1 MNKHNNYYPMKK
13 ILSFLLLLS
22 SVAVLNVQAQIGF
35 KYNGHT
41 YQNGDEFVVVL
52 APDAE
57 HCNSVSFVNQ
67 GYSVLQNVT
76 VTMTPIEME
85 GIDIWGLCAGA
96 YCRQDSVSDAFNIP
110 PSGEYT
116 EFTMDLTIDEVP
128 QPYSI
133 YKMKVSNDNVAC
145 SVTIRFQ
152 AYAEG
157 INDVASS
164 TLTAYPNPAQ
174 GNVNISYDVNQP
186 STLAIYD
193 MQGRVVRNL
202 SVSGSGNAV
211 VDNLPA
217 GIYTYGIVG
226 SGSVQKLIV
235 K

>member
-1 MNKHNNYYPMKK
+1 MKK

-22 SVAVLNVQAQIGF
+22 SVAVLNVQAQVAF

-57 HCNSVSFVNQ
+57 HCNSISFVNQ

-76 VTMTPIEME
+76 VTMTPIEMS
-85 GIDIWGLCAGA
+85 GIDIWGLCAGV

-116 EFTMDLTIDEVP
+116 DFTMDLTIDEAVA

-133 YKMKVSNDNVAC
+133 YKMKVSNGNFAC

-157 INDVASS
+157 INDVTSS
-164 TLTAYPNPAQ
+164 ALTAYPNPAQ

-193 MQGRVVRNL
+193 MQGRVVRSM

-211 VDNLPA
+211 VDNLAA
-217 GIYTYGIVG
+217 GIYTYGIMG
-226 SGSVQKLIV
+226 STTMQKLIV

>member
-1 MNKHNNYYPMKK
+1 MKK

-22 SVAVLNVQAQIGF
+22 SVAVLNVQAQVAF

-76 VTMTPIEME
+76 VTMTPIEMS
-85 GIDIWGLCAGA
+85 GIDIWGLCAGV

-116 EFTMDLTIDEVP
+116 DFTMDLTIDEAVA

-133 YKMKVSNDNVAC
+133 YKMKVSNGNFAC

-157 INDVASS
+157 INDVNSS
-164 TLTAYPNPAQ
+164 ALTAYPNPAQ

-193 MQGRVVRNL
+193 MQGRVVRSM

-211 VDNLPA
+211 VDNLAA
-217 GIYTYGIVG
+217 GIYTYGIMG
-226 SGSVQKLIV
+226 STTMQKLIV

>member
-1 MNKHNNYYPMKK
+1 MKK

-22 SVAVLNVQAQIGF
+22 SVAVLNVQAQVGF
-35 KYNGHT
+35 KYNGQT

-57 HCNSVSFVNQ
+57 HCNGISFVNQ
-67 GYSVLQNVT
+67 GYSALQNVT
-76 VTMTPIEME
+76 VTMTPIEMS

-116 EFTMDLTIDEVP
+116 DFTMDLTIDETVA
-128 QPYSI
+128 QPFSV
-133 YKMKVSNDNVAC
+133 YKMKVSNDNFAC

-157 INDVASS
+157 INEVASS
-164 TLTAYPNPAQ
+164 ALTAYPNPAH
-174 GNVNISYDVNQP
+174 GTVNVSYDVAQP
-186 STLAIYD
+186 STLAVYD
-193 MQGRVVRNL
+193 MQGRVVRSL
-202 SVSGSGNAV
+202 SVSGCGNAAI
-211 VDNLPA
+211 DNLPA
-217 GIYTYGIVG
+217 GIYTYGIMG
-226 SGSVQKLIV
+226 SNTMQKLIV

>member
-1 MNKHNNYYPMKK
+1 MKK
-13 ILSFLLLLS
+13 ILSFVLLLS

-57 HCNSVSFVNQ
+57 HCNGISFINQ
-67 GYSVLQNVT
+67 GYSALQNMT
-76 VTMTPIEME
+76 VTMTPIEMS

-116 EFTMDLTIDEVP
+116 DFTMDLTIDETVA
-128 QPYSI
+128 QPYSV

-145 SVTIRFQ
+145 SVIIRFQ

-157 INDVASS
+157 INDVAS
-164 TLTAYPNPAQ
+164 TALTAYPNPAQ

-186 STLAIYD
+186 STLAVYD
-193 MQGRVVRNL
+193 MQGRVVRSM
-202 SVSGSGNAV
+202 SVSGSGNTV
-211 VDNLPA
+211 VNNLPA
-217 GIYTYGIVG
+217 GIYTYGIMG
-226 SGSVQKLIV
+226 SSTMQKLIV

>member
-1 MNKHNNYYPMKK
+1 
-13 ILSFLLLLS
+13 
-22 SVAVLNVQAQIGF
+22 
-35 KYNGHT
+35 
-41 YQNGDEFVVVL
+41 
-52 APDAE
+52 
-57 HCNSVSFVNQ
+57 
-67 GYSVLQNVT
+67 
-76 VTMTPIEME
+76 MTSIEMS

-96 YCRQDSVSDAFNIP
+96 YCRQDTVSDAFNIP
-110 PSGEYT
+110 PSGEYND
-116 EFTMDLTIDEVP
+116 FTMDLTIDEAVA

-133 YKMKVSNDNVAC
+133 YKMKVSNGNFAC

-157 INDVASS
+157 INDVTSS
-164 TLTAYPNPAQ
+164 ALTAYPNPAQ

-193 MQGRVVRNL
+193 MQGRVVRSM

-217 GIYTYGIVG
+217 GIYTYGIMG
-226 SGSVQKLIV
+226 STTMQKLIV

>member
-1 MNKHNNYYPMKK
+1 MKK

-41 YQNGDEFVVVL
+41 YQNGDNFVVVIE
-52 APDAE
+52 PDAS
-57 HCNSVSFVNQ
+57 HCGGISFVNQ
-67 GYSVLQNVT
+67 GYSALQDLT
-76 VTMTPIEME
+76 VTMTSIEMS

-96 YCRQDSVSDAFNIP
+96 YCRQDTVSDAFNIP
-110 PSGEYT
+110 PSGEYND
-116 EFTMDLTIDEVP
+116 FTMDLTIDEAVA

-133 YKMKVSNDNVAC
+133 YKMKVSNGNFAC

-157 INDVASS
+157 INDVTSLA
-164 TLTAYPNPAQ
+164 LTAYPNPAQ

-193 MQGRVVRNL
+193 MQGRVVR
-202 SVSGSGNAV
+202 SMPVSGSGNAV
-211 VDNLPA
+211 VDNLAA
-217 GIYTYGIVG
+217 GIYTYGIMG
-226 SGSVQKLIV
+226 STTMQKLIV

>member
-1 MNKHNNYYPMKK
+1 MKK
-13 ILSFLLLLS
+13 ILSFLLLFS
-22 SVAVLNVQAQIGF
+22 SVAVLSVQAQIGF

-57 HCNSVSFVNQ
+57 HCNGISFVNQ
-67 GYSVLQNVT
+67 GFSALQDMT
-76 VTMTPIEME
+76 VTMTSIEMS

-96 YCRQDSVSDAFNIP
+96 YCRQDTVSDAFNIP

-116 EFTMDLTIDEVP
+116 DFTMDLTIDEAVA
-128 QPYSI
+128 QPFSI
-133 YKMKVSNDNVAC
+133 YKMKVSNNNVAC

-157 INDVASS
+157 ISDVAST

-174 GNVNISYDVNQP
+174 GNVNISYDVNHP

-193 MQGRVVRNL
+193 MQGRVVRSI
-202 SVSGSGNAV
+202 SVSGNGNAV

-217 GIYTYGIVG
+217 GIYTYGIKG
-226 SGSVQKLIV
+226 SNNMQKLIV

>member
-1 MNKHNNYYPMKK
+1 
-13 ILSFLLLLS
+13 
-22 SVAVLNVQAQIGF
+22 
-35 KYNGHT
+35 
-41 YQNGDEFVVVL
+41 
-52 APDAE
+52 
-57 HCNSVSFVNQ
+57 
-67 GYSVLQNVT
+67 
-76 VTMTPIEME
+76 MTPIEME

-116 EFTMDLTIDEVP
+116 EFTMDLTIDEAVA

-174 GNVNISYDVNQP
+174 DNVNINYNVAQP
-186 STLAIYD
+186 STLAVYD

>member
-1 MNKHNNYYPMKK
+1 MKK

-41 YQNGDEFVVVL
+41 YQNGDEFAVVL

-116 EFTMDLTIDEVP
+116 EFTMDLTIDEAVA

-174 GNVNISYDVNQP
+174 GNVNINYNVAQP
-186 STLAIYD
+186 STLAVYD

>member
-1 MNKHNNYYPMKK
+1 MKK
-13 ILSFLLLLS
+13 ILSFLLLFS
-22 SVAVLNVQAQIGF
+22 SVAVLSVQAHIGF

-57 HCNSVSFVNQ
+57 HCNGISFVNQ
-67 GYSVLQNVT
+67 GYSALQNMT
-76 VTMTPIEME
+76 VTMTPIDMS
-85 GIDIWGLCAGA
+85 GIDIWGLCAGTA
-96 YCRQDSVSDAFNIP
+96 CRQDSVSDAFNIP

-116 EFTMDLTIDEVP
+116 DFTMDLTIDEAVT

-133 YKMKVSNDNVAC
+133 YKMKVSNNNVAC

-157 INDVASS
+157 ISDVAST

-193 MQGRVVRNL
+193 MQGRVVRSM

-211 VDNLPA
+211 IDNLAA
-217 GIYTYGIVG
+217 GIYTYGSMG
-226 SGSVQKLIV
+226 STTMQKLIV
-235 K
+235 R

>member
-1 MNKHNNYYPMKK
+1 MKK
-13 ILSFLLLLS
+13 ILSFILLLS
-22 SVAVLNVQAQIGF
+22 SVAVFSVQAQIGF

-57 HCNSVSFVNQ
+57 HCNSISFINQ
-67 GYSVLQNVT
+67 GYSALQNVV
-76 VTMTPIEME
+76 VTMTPIEMS
-85 GIDIWGLCAGA
+85 GIDIWGLCAGV
-96 YCRQDSVSDAFNIP
+96 YCRQDTVSDAFNIP
-110 PSGEYT
+110 PSGEYSD
-116 EFTMDLTIDEVP
+116 FVMDLTIDETVA
-128 QPYSI
+128 QPYSV

-145 SVTIRFQ
+145 SVTVRFQ

-164 TLTAYPNPAQ
+164 ALTAFPNPAQ
-174 GNVNISYDVNQP
+174 GNVNIIYNVAQP

-193 MQGRVVRNL
+193 MQGRVVRSL
-202 SVSGSGNAV
+202 SVSGSGNAA

-226 SGSVQKLIV
+226 SGNVQKLIV

>member
-1 MNKHNNYYPMKK
+1 MKK

-67 GYSVLQNVT
+67 GYTVLQNVT

-116 EFTMDLTIDEVP
+116 EFTMDLTIDEAVA

-174 GNVNISYDVNQP
+174 GNVNINYNVAQP
-186 STLAIYD
+186 STLAVYD

>member
-1 MNKHNNYYPMKK
+1 MKK
-13 ILSFLLLLS
+13 ILSFLLLFS
-22 SVAVLNVQAQIGF
+22 SVAVLSVQAQIGF

-57 HCNSVSFVNQ
+57 HCNGISFVNQ
-67 GYSVLQNVT
+67 GYSALQNMT
-76 VTMTPIEME
+76 VTMTPIEMS
-85 GIDIWGLCAGA
+85 GIDIWGLCAGTA
-96 YCRQDSVSDAFNIP
+96 CRQDSVSDAFNIP

-116 EFTMDLTIDEVP
+116 DFTMDLTIDEAVT

-133 YKMKVSNDNVAC
+133 YKMKVSNNNVAC

-157 INDVASS
+157 ISDVAST

-193 MQGRVVRNL
+193 MQGRVVRSI
-202 SVSGSGNAV
+202 SVSGDGNVV

-217 GIYTYGIVG
+217 GIYTYGIMG
-226 SGSVQKLIV
+226 SNNMQKLII

>member
-1 MNKHNNYYPMKK
+1 MKK
-13 ILSFLLLLS
+13 ILSFFLLMS
-22 SVAVLNVQAQIGF
+22 SVAVLSVQAQIGF

-41 YQNGDEFVVVL
+41 YQNGDNFVVVVEPE
-52 APDAE
+52 AS
-57 HCNSVSFVNQ
+57 HCGGITFVNQ
-67 GYSVLQNVT
+67 GYSVLQDMV
-76 VTMTPIEME
+76 VTMTPIEMA
-85 GIDIWGLCAGA
+85 GIDIWGLCAGQ
-96 YCRQDSVSDAFNIP
+96 YCRQDSVSDAFSIP

-157 INDVASS
+157 IDDVTGNHLA
-164 TLTAYPNPAQ
+164 AYPNPSN
-174 GNVNISYDVNQP
+174 GDVNISYDVAQP
-186 STLAIYD
+186 STLAVYD
-193 MQGRVVRNL
+193 MQGRVVRQMP
-202 SVSGSGNAV
+202 VVGSGKAV

-217 GIYTYGIVG
+217 GIYAYGIVG
-226 SGSVQKLIV
+226 SGNVQKLIV

>member
-1 MNKHNNYYPMKK
+1 MKK
-13 ILSFLLLLS
+13 ILSFLLLFS
-22 SVAVLNVQAQIGF
+22 SVAVLSVQAQIGF

-52 APDAE
+52 ARDAE
-57 HCNSVSFVNQ
+57 HCNGISFVNQ
-67 GYSVLQNVT
+67 GFSALQDMT
-76 VTMTPIEME
+76 VTMTSIEMS

-96 YCRQDSVSDAFNIP
+96 YCRQDTVSDAFNIP

-116 EFTMDLTIDEVP
+116 DFTMDLTIDEAVA
-128 QPYSI
+128 QPFSI
-133 YKMKVSNDNVAC
+133 YKMKVSNNNVAC

-157 INDVASS
+157 ISDVAST

-174 GNVNISYDVNQP
+174 GNVNISYDVDQP

-193 MQGRVVRNL
+193 MQGRVVRSI
-202 SVSGSGNAV
+202 SVSGNGNAV

-217 GIYTYGIVG
+217 GIYTYGIMG
-226 SGSVQKLIV
+226 SNNMQKLIV

>member
-1 MNKHNNYYPMKK
+1 MKK

-22 SVAVLNVQAQIGF
+22 SVAVLNVQAQVAF

-57 HCNSVSFVNQ
+57 HCNSISFVNQ

-76 VTMTPIEME
+76 VTMTPIEMS

-96 YCRQDSVSDAFNIP
+96 YCRQDTVSDAFNIP
-110 PSGEYT
+110 PSGEYND
-116 EFTMDLTIDEVP
+116 FTMDLTIDEAVA

-133 YKMKVSNDNVAC
+133 YKMKVSNGNFAC

-157 INDVASS
+157 INDVTSLSLA
-164 TLTAYPNPAQ
+164 LTAYPNPAQ

-193 MQGRVVRNL
+193 MQGRVVRSM

-211 VDNLPA
+211 VDNLAA
-217 GIYTYGIVG
+217 GIYTYGIMG
-226 SGSVQKLIV
+226 STTMQKLIV

>member
-1 MNKHNNYYPMKK
+1 MKK
-13 ILSFLLLLS
+13 ILSFLLLFS
-22 SVAVLNVQAQIGF
+22 SVAVFSVQAQIGF

-57 HCNSVSFVNQ
+57 HCNGISFVNQ
-67 GYSVLQNVT
+67 GFSALQDMT
-76 VTMTPIEME
+76 VTMTSIEMS

-96 YCRQDSVSDAFNIP
+96 YCRQDTVSDAFNIP

-116 EFTMDLTIDEVP
+116 DFTMDLTIDEAVA
-128 QPYSI
+128 QPFSI
-133 YKMKVSNDNVAC
+133 YKMKVSNNNVAC

-157 INDVASS
+157 ISDVAST

-193 MQGRVVRNL
+193 MQGRVVRSM
-202 SVSGSGNAV
+202 SVSGSGNAI

-217 GIYTYGIVG
+217 GIYTYCIMG
-226 SGSVQKLIV
+226 STTMQKLIV
-235 K
+235 R

>member
-1 MNKHNNYYPMKK
+1 MKK

-41 YQNGDEFVVVL
+41 YQNGENFVVVIE
-52 APDAE
+52 PDAG
-57 HCNSVSFVNQ
+57 HCGGISFVNQ
-67 GYSVLQNVT
+67 GYSALQNVT
-76 VTMTPIEME
+76 VTMTPIEMS

-96 YCRQDSVSDAFNIP
+96 SCRQDSVSDDFNIP

-116 EFTMDLTIDEVP
+116 DFTMDLTIDETVA

-133 YKMKVSNDNVAC
+133 YKMKVSNDNFAC

-157 INDVASS
+157 ISDVATSA
-164 TLTAYPNPAQ
+164 LTAYPNPAQ

-193 MQGRVVRNL
+193 IQGRVVRSM

-217 GIYTYGIVG
+217 GIYTYGILG
-226 SGSVQKLIV
+226 STTMQKLIV

>member
-1 MNKHNNYYPMKK
+1 MKK

>member
-1 MNKHNNYYPMKK
+1 MKK

-22 SVAVLNVQAQIGF
+22 SVAVLNVQAQVAF
-35 KYNGHT
+35 KYNSHT

-67 GYSVLQNVT
+67 GYTVLQNVT

-116 EFTMDLTIDEVP
+116 EFTMDLTIDEAVA

-174 GNVNISYDVNQP
+174 GNVNINYNVAQP
-186 STLAIYD
+186 STLAVYD

>member
-1 MNKHNNYYPMKK
+1 MKK
-13 ILSFLLLLS
+13 ILSFILLLS
-22 SVAVLNVQAQIGF
+22 SVAVFSVQAQIGF

-57 HCNSVSFVNQ
+57 HCNSISFINQ
-67 GYSVLQNVT
+67 GYSALQNVV
-76 VTMTPIEME
+76 VTMTPIEMS
-85 GIDIWGLCAGA
+85 GIDIWGLCAGV
-96 YCRQDSVSDAFNIP
+96 YCRQDTVSDAFNIP
-110 PSGEYT
+110 PSGEYSD
-116 EFTMDLTIDEVP
+116 FVMDLTIDETVA
-128 QPYSI
+128 QPYSV

-145 SVTIRFQ
+145 SVTVRFQ

-164 TLTAYPNPAQ
+164 ALTAFPNPAQ
-174 GNVNISYDVNQP
+174 GNVNISYNVAQP

-193 MQGRVVRNL
+193 MQGRVVRSL
-202 SVSGSGNAV
+202 SVSGSGNAA

-226 SGSVQKLIV
+226 SGNVQKLIV